1 MPLYNPYTQ
10 EWQTVSTLSHSATST
25 TVSIVNN
32 ADNDGWVKVG
42 IFVSNDKGSTGNQ
55 GIKIYNVKT
64 KQWLY

>member
-10 EWQTVSTLSHSATST
+10 EWQTVSTLSPSATST